1 MNDLAIILVLAAAF
15 IHATWNL
22 LAKRAGG
29 GAAFVWLFAALSAV
43 IYAPIT
49 IAVII
54 LQPPHIGFTEFLFIM
69 GSAILHLMY
78 FLLLQRG
85 YNTGDL
91 SLVYPLARG
100 TGPMLSTVAAIVFF
114 GEQPTPMALAGAIV
128 IAFGVFVLTSNPHQ
142 LQKTGSRSTVAYG
155 ILTGTIIATYTLWD
169 KRAVSAFLIPPLLL
183 DYCSTLGRV
192 ALLAPFALRHWNEVR
207 TQWCDH
213 RLEALGVAF
222 LNPLSYILVLTALVF
237 TPVSYVAPSR
247 EISVLI
253 GAFMGTHLLNEGD
266 APRRLIAAAAMMLGM
281 IAIAIG

>member
-1 MNDLAIILVLAAAF
+1 MTGLAIILVLAAAF

-54 LQPPHIGFTEFLFIM
+54 LQPPHIGFTEFLFII

-100 TGPMLSTVAAIVFF
+100 TGPMLSTVAAIVLF
-114 GEQPTPMALAGAIV
+114 GERPTPMALAGAIV
-128 IAFGVFVLTSNPHQ
+128 IAVGVFVLTGNPHQ
-142 LQKTGSRSTVAYG
+142 LKQTGTGLTVAYG
-155 ILTGTIIATYTLWD
+155 ILTGTIIAAYTLWD

-192 ALLAPFALRHWNEVR
+192 ALLAPFALRHWDQVR
-207 TQWCDH
+207 TQWCSH
-213 RLEALGVAF
+213 RLEAIGVAF

-253 GAFMGTHLLNEGD
+253 GAFMGTHLLDEGD

-281 IAIAIG
+281 IAIAVG

>member
-54 LQPPHIGFTEFLFIM
+54 LHPPHIGFTEFLFII

-100 TGPMLSTVAAIVFF
+100 TGPMFSTVAAIVLF

-128 IAFGVFVLTSNPHQ
+128 IAFGVFVLTGNPHQ

-207 TQWCDH
+207 TQWRDH

>member
-1 MNDLAIILVLAAAF
+1 MTSFAIVLVIVAAF
-15 IHATWNL
+15 IHATWNF

-29 GAAFVWLFAALSAV
+29 GTAFVWLFATLSAI

-49 IAVII
+49 IALIVI
-54 LQPPHIGFTEFLFIM
+54 QRPHIGFPEFLFIL

-100 TGPMLSTVAAIVFF
+100 TGPMLSTVSAIVFF
-114 GEQPTPMALAGAIV
+114 GERPTPIALGGAIL
-128 IAFGVFVLTSNPHQ
+128 IAICVFVLSGDIRK
-142 LQKTGSRSTVAYG
+142 LQKMGTGSTVIYG
-155 ILTGTIIATYTLWD
+155 LLTGTIIAAYTLWD
-169 KRAVSAFLIPPLLL
+169 KRAVSTLLIPPLLL

-192 ALLAPFALRHWNEVR
+192 ALLAPFALRSWDKVCTEWS
-207 TQWCDH
+207 TH
-213 RLEALGVAF
+213 RLEAIGVAF

-237 TPVSYVAPSR
+237 TPVSYIAPSR

-253 GAFMGTHLLNEGD
+253 GAFMGTHLLRESD
-266 APRRLIAAAAMMLGM
+266 APRRLFAAAGMMLGM
-281 IAIAIG
+281 IAIAID